1 MSAPEVGGDLEPEAL
16 SVTPRTTLK
25 RLPERGS
32 YDRDVVDA
40 ILDEAL
46 ICHLGF
52 TGADGQPF
60 VVPTICG
67 RDGDTVYVHGSVASR
82 MLRTLGKG
90 ASACLTVTLIDGIV
104 AARSGFH
111 SSMNYRS
118 VMLLGTPRLV
128 DDPAEKGRALDV
140 IVDHVLPGRTAEL
153 RGPTEIE
160 LRQTV
165 VLALPIEEGS
175 AKVRTG
181 GPKDDEADLDG
192 DAWSGVLPLR
202 TEVGTPVA
210 ADDLRAGIPLP
221 ASISGYHRPTGATP
235 GTTNGR

>member
-1 MSAPEVGGDLEPEAL
+1 MTASPKGAGEPETLAT
-16 SVTPRTTLK
+16 TPHTTLK

-32 YDRDVVDA
+32 YDRAVIDA

-52 TGADGQPF
+52 AGADGQPF

-90 ASACLTVTLIDGIV
+90 ASACLTVTLVDGIV

-128 DDPAEKGRALDV
+128 DDPAEKARALDV
-140 IVDHVLPGRTAEL
+140 IVDHVIPGRTAEL
-153 RGPTEIE
+153 RPPTDLEA
-160 LRQTV
+160 RQTV

-192 DAWSGVLPLR
+192 DAWAGVVPLR
-202 TEVGTPVA
+202 TVVA
-210 ADDLRAGIPLP
+210 DPEPADDLRPGIPLP
-221 ASISGYHRPTGATP
+221 PSIRGYRRPSASTPTAAG
-235 GTTNGR
+235 G

>member
-1 MSAPEVGGDLEPEAL
+1 VSPAAEPEGLA
-16 SVTPRTTLK
+16 VTPRTTLK

-32 YDRDVVDA
+32 YDRAVIDS

-52 TGADGQPF
+52 TGDDGQPF

-90 ASACLTVTLIDGIV
+90 TSACLTVTLIDGIV
-104 AARSGFH
+104 VARSGFH

-128 DDPAEKGRALDV
+128 DDPAEKARALDV
-140 IVDHVLPGRTAEL
+140 VVEHVLPGRTAEL
-153 RGPTEIE
+153 RGPTDVE

-165 VLALPIEEGS
+165 VFALAIEEGS
-175 AKVRTG
+175 AKVRIG

-192 DAWSGVLPLR
+192 DAWAGELPLR
-202 TEVGTPVA
+202 TEVGEPVGA
-210 ADDLRAGIPLP
+210 EDLRAGIPLP
-221 ASISGYHRPTGATP
+221 ASISEYRRPTSATS
-235 GTTNGR
+235 GTTSNGL

>member
-1 MSAPEVGGDLEPEAL
+1 MAAGETAAL
-16 SVTPRTTLK
+16 AATSRTTLK

-32 YDRDVVDA
+32 YERTVIDA

-46 ICHLGF
+46 TCHLGF
-52 TGADGQPF
+52 TGDDGQPF

-90 ASACLTVTLIDGIV
+90 ASACLTVTLLDGIV
-104 AARSGFH
+104 VARSGFH

-118 VMLLGTPRLV
+118 VMLLGRPRLV
-128 DDPAEKGRALDV
+128 DGPTEKARALDV

-153 RGPTEIE
+153 RRPTEVE

-181 GPKDDEADLDG
+181 GPEDDAADLDG
-192 DAWSGVLPLR
+192 DTWAGVLPLGLD
-202 TEVGTPVA
+202 VATPVPT
-210 ADDLRAGIPLP
+210 DGLRGDIAVP
-221 ASISGYHRPTGATP
+221 ASVRGYQRPAGATFD
-235 GTTNGR
+235 GS